1 MFPPKGRMCHR
12 TGFTQSCF
20 DLVASE
26 KCGRWGKLTTEDE
39 HGTPQ
44 DNHMCLDDME
54 IGLICHLQKKLNNVV
69 GSIDALRSEAKARDV
84 TQIATQ
90 THVLG
95 TVMSAARQIAA
106 VGDALEE
113 VKALEARNEQLALFA
128 PNGRD
133 A

>member
-69 GSIDALRSEAKARDV
+69 GSLDALREESKQRGTSQLAA
-84 TQIATQ
+84 Q

-95 TVMSAARQIAA
+95 AVMSAAQRIAIA
-106 VGDALEE
+106 SAAIEE
-113 VKALEARNEQLALFA
+113 AKALESRDEQLVLFA
-128 PNGRD
+128 PNGHD